1 MKKKFLS
8 LMMAA
13 AVVATTSVSA
23 FAAEDIDNKVT
34 EESTIDNVL
43 DSDEIEHNVNITGKI
58 QNKNGVMPATTFK
71 VTVPTAAN
79 FTVSSSGE
87 LVGPDLTVKN
97 EGSQAIEVLAKDF
110 KNVGSNK
117 IKVIA
122 AKTIKDD
129 KTAGTELNAKKY
141 DRTTISLKLE
151 GDSDNVVHLSSS
163 DGKSG
168 ISSEEESLDLSPV
181 ALKLVTLQP
190 GDKNATTKTIKL
202 KGTAGAKPVDTAV
215 SDKFRLTL
223 KIKKAEQQEADQ

>member
-23 FAAEDIDNKVT
+23 FAAEDVDHRVT
-34 EESTIDNVL
+34 EETTIDNVL

-58 QNKNGVMPATTFK
+58 QDKDGVMPATTFK

-79 FTVSSSGE
+79 FTVSQSGA

-97 EGSQAIEVLAKDF
+97 EGSQAIEVLAQDF

-117 IKVIA
+117 INVIDA
-122 AKTIKDD
+122 AAIESD
-129 KTAGTELNAKKY
+129 KTKHVENEEDRQY

-151 GDSDNVVHLSSS
+151 CDSKVVHLSSS
-163 DGKSG
+163 NGKSG
-168 ISSEEESLDLSPV
+168 ISSDATLATLSPS
-181 ALKLVTLQP
+181 ALQLATLQP
-190 GDKNATTKTIKL
+190 GDESATTKTIKL
-202 KGTAGAKPVDTAV
+202 KGTAGIKPLKGNAV

-223 KIKKAEQQEADQ
+223 KIKKAAQSQ